1 LRFRSTRSHDEESRI
16 QSCRSR
22 PQIFKVSAGID
33 WLDLKISLSRLTQ
46 HRYVQEE
53 LLKITGLKLWVEPCG
68 LRISKLSSCEPR
80 PDNNVKTWV
89 KPMISSTND
98 TFRIRFHDLLAKHG
112 GKLEAALKQ
121 LQNRFPLCMS
131 RKSWESKFS
140 AISGINNGQYQRHE
154 Q

>member
-1 LRFRSTRSHDEESRI
+1 MR
-16 QSCRSR
+16 
-22 PQIFKVSAGID
+22 
-33 WLDLKISLSRLTQ
+33 
-46 HRYVQEE
+46 
-53 LLKITGLKLWVEPCG
+53 
-68 LRISKLSSCEPR
+68 PR

-98 TFRIRFHDLLAKHG
+98 TFRIRFRDLLANHG
-112 GKLEAALKQ
+112 GKLEAALNNCKTVSH
-121 LQNRFPLCMS
+121 LRVS